1 MTTLVTYA
9 SMGGREYRRTQK
21 AVHLSVLNCLFLL
34 WLRNLA
40 GLAVLVNSS

>member
-1 MTTLVTYA
+1 
-9 SMGGREYRRTQK
+9 MGGKGVSSSAEGRSSKRFE
-21 AVHLSVLNCLFLL
+21 LLIPL